1 MRELSAAAVT
11 EAVAR
16 LCIAANT
23 RLTED
28 VTAAVAPARPGGLPG
43 LAGGKRV
50 RRQVN
55 PRRGTEKSGES
66 AGDPADSP
74 FHFRA
79 LYADT
84 Q

>member
-16 LCIAANT
+16 LCISANT
-23 RLTED
+23 RLT
-28 VTAAVAPARPGGLPG
+28 AAVAAARPGGLPG
-43 LAGGKRV
+43 LAGWKRV

-74 FHFRA
+74 FHFRG